1 MIFQKRKVESVICK
15 LSRFKERP
23 WNQQQMLLTRL
34 HGCRAKMCSSMLLPA
49 NEGAIEDVVETEHQ
63 EFRFKNNLPNG
74 VLILLQEMAFVT

>member
-1 MIFQKRKVESVICK
+1 
-15 LSRFKERP
+15 
-23 WNQQQMLLTRL
+23 
-34 HGCRAKMCSSMLLPA
+34 MCFSMLLPA